1 MATYD
6 QTTKLESTSAPT
18 GYMIIGDI
26 VIGLTIAIA
35 AFAIFTAGFDRCF
48 VLGHSAGHTA
58 LICGFR
64 L

>member
-1 MATYD
+1 MVTYD
-6 QTTKLESTSAPT
+6 QPKKSGSTLAP
-18 GYMIIGDI
+18 IGNMLFGGI

-48 VLGHSAGHTA
+48 VLGHSTGRTA

>member
-6 QTTKLESTSAPT
+6 QTTKSESTSAPT
-18 GYMIIGDI
+18 GNMLFGGI

-35 AFAIFTAGFDRCF
+35 AFAIFNAGFDRCF

-58 LICGFR
+58 LICGFG

>member
-6 QTTKLESTSAPT
+6 QPTKSGSTPAPT
-18 GYMIIGDI
+18 GNMLFGGI

-48 VLGHSAGHTA
+48 VLGHSTGYTA